1 MKFKFLKSMVF
12 FAFCLLV
19 LVFPVNSFA
28 SSILSTTGSIFKGG
42 LEKISSSTY
51 RIQFNRDGLY
61 KAVITAYDDSG
72 FSKEAF
78 QKVFTAPAGYR
89 FVGIT
94 DIRCN
99 KYYKLDYYDK
109 SGNLQGSMKLNID
122 DLEKPT
128 CQSDGGDK
136 DVYEPGEIGEVG
148 SGGFGNCGSAV
159 CECIAQ
165 LKDVAQTINSSVT
178 ANGSTLNSI
187 LNSTNANGFKI
198 DNVNSSVNQVNNSVK
213 ENGNTLNK
221 ILDSTNA
228 NGVRLDKILEQII
241 PTSDID
247 IPNDIKVPSLESDK
261 PPMPDKPFKDDSTYF
276 KDQGSASSPPPL
288 PPAGEPVKCWKDDK
302 DSDVCEEANTNK
314 RDDVNK
320 KDEVNKRD
328 EVNKKDEVNK
338 RDEVNKKDD
347 VNKRDEVNKKDDVN
361 KRDDVNKKDDVSERD
376 KPNKVDPVSDRIPV
390 GKRDPT
396 TPIDPIDK
404 GLPNWNSP

>member
-1 MKFKFLKSMVF
+1 MFPLKSLAVGEFKVISIEDPFNLVDKPFYYNSSQDSVMTHIRGQRAVKVTYTQYSDASYSTILKTKDLSPQNYGWDF
-12 FAFCLLV
+12 FTGLGFNCNTYYEGILYDSSNTVLLKARLHV
-19 LVFPVNSFA
+19 TGIVNPVCD
-28 SSILSTTGSIFKGG
+28 
-42 LEKISSSTY
+42 SSSAGEGTGGKG
-51 RIQFNRDGLY
+51 DG
-61 KAVITAYDDSG
+61 
-72 FSKEAF
+72 
-78 QKVFTAPAGYR
+78 
-89 FVGIT
+89 
-94 DIRCN
+94 
-99 KYYKLDYYDK
+99 
-109 SGNLQGSMKLNID
+109 SGN
-122 DLEKPT
+122 
-128 CQSDGGDK
+128 GDCATA
-136 DVYEPGEIGEVG
+136 I
-148 SGGFGNCGSAV
+148 
-159 CECIAQ
+159 CECISQ

-178 ANGSTLNSI
+178 SNGSTLNSI
-187 LNSTNANGFKI
+187 LNATNSNGSKI
-198 DNVNSSVNQVNNSVK
+198 DNVNSSVNQVNSSVNQVNNSVK

-228 NGVRLDKILEQII
+228 NGVRLDKILDQII
-241 PTSDID
+241 PTGDIEV
-247 IPNDIKVPSLESDK
+247 PNEIKVPSLESNK

-276 KDQGSASSPPPL
+276 KDQGDASSPPPL

-361 KRDDVNKKDDVSERD
+361 KRDEVNKKDDVSERD
-376 KPNKVDPVSDRIPV
+376 KPNKKDDVSDRIPV

-396 TPIDPIDK
+396 TPIDPVDH